1 MKCRIAFF
9 VFLLILGAS
18 MGASAASIVGNGSFE
33 TPSLTAGT
41 AVGDPTGA
49 GVDWTFS
56 GEGAGIESNGG
67 VYAFTA
73 APDGV
78 QVAYMQFANSIS
90 QTVNLTPGDDY
101 TLTYYLEQRS
111 SYSAWL
117 PIVVSVGGST
127 VDDITSSPGTT
138 AWILYTDAFTAGSS
152 SELLAFT
159 GSDPTGADEAAG
171 LDDATITLVG
181 GSPTSAV
188 PEPGTIALLGSGL
201 LGLAGMVRRKFGKN
215 A

>member
-1 MKCRIAFF
+1 MQNRVFCILANPGREHGCLRRIDCGQRF
-9 VFLLILGAS
+9 IR
-18 MGASAASIVGNGSFE
+18 N
-33 TPSLTAGT
+33 PSLTAGT
-41 AVGDPTGA
+41 AVGDPTSA